1 MDSHDQLTTRVVAV
15 MAEAI
20 RAAMERAT
28 ATMLESPDN
37 QLNPEATRSG
47 ITFLMLTAAH
57 DVSVAFD
64 GEEKTRS
71 SLNILAMTPD
81 ASSDFGFAKRRPMP
95 PASHRS

>member
-1 MDSHDQLTTRVVAV
+1 MDSHEQLTTQVVAV

-57 DVSVAFD
+57 D
-64 GEEKTRS
+64 S
-71 SLNILAMTPD
+71 SWTVTILA
-81 ASSDFGFAKRRPMP
+81 ANFGRVISMG
-95 PASHRS
+95 

>member
-28 ATMLESPDN
+28 AAMLESLDN
-37 QLNPEATRSG
+37 QLTPEATRSG
-47 ITFLMLTAAH
+47 MAFLMLTAAH
-57 DVSVAFD
+57 DVSVAID

-71 SLNILAMTPD
+71 SLDILATPPPD
-81 ASSDFGFAKRRPMP
+81 APSNFGFPKRRPH
-95 PASHRS
+95 SS